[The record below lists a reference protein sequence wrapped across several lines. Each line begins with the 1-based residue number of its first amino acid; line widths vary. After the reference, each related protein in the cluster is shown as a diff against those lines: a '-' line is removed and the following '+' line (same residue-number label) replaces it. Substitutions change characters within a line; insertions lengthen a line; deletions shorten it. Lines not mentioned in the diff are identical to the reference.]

1 MADQQ
6 LDLVDAST
14 VALRR
19 ALGDSLEACIRG
31 LAAHLDGTGRLADA
45 DAFVADVL
53 AREAMSSTALPG
65 GVALPHAR
73 SAAVAVPTVAVAL
86 LPEPITA
93 PNGHHVDLVF
103 LLGVP
108 EGQADQYLQL
118 LRRVTTAVVKP
129 GFRADCR
136 AAEAADALADLARA
150 GFGAR

>member
-14 VALRR
+14 VSVRR

-31 LAAHLDGTGRLADA
+31 LAAHLEGSGRLSDA
-45 DAFVADVL
+45 DGFVVDVL

-73 SAAVAVPTVAVAL
+73 SAAVRVPTVAVAL

-93 PNGHHVDLVF
+93 PNGNEVDLVF

-108 EGQADQYLQL
+108 EEQADQYLQL

-136 AAEAADALADLARA
+136 TADSADALADLARE
-150 GFGAR
+150 GFGGR